1 MIPFFLSITARDD
14 RSMKRLLIL
23 LMICTATISCIALR
37 NINTPQ
43 NGEIPKTNEQIR
55 AEYHLMK
62 NNLSLAM
69 RENEVVKGENRI
81 CRTEIRQL
89 KREAK
94 GLRADIVTL
103 NQNYEQDMA
112 RMQEQYG
119 TLEIQSKMLEEQSH
133 AKIQEL
139 TGLNTQVRNQL
150 TAETAAFNQALNK
163 QKAEFREER
172 EALKAGFSEKT
183 KEYENRLNTLTKELS
198 EKEAELE
205 SLNTA
210 LAQAGSQIEGLK
222 NTIAEAQIK
231 MESLQKIIDEY
242 RALIGNSSGTS
253 EPAPETVKQETKP

>member
-1 MIPFFLSITARDD
+1 M
-14 RSMKRLLIL
+14 
-23 LMICTATISCIALR
+23 ATISCISLR

-43 NGEIPKTNEQIR
+43 NGEIPRTDEQIR

-89 KREAK
+89 KKEAK

-103 NQNYEQDMA
+103 NRNYEQDMV

-119 TLEIQSKMLEEQSH
+119 TLEIQYKMLEEQSQ

-139 TGLNTQVRNQL
+139 TGLNTQVRKQL
-150 TAETAAFNQALNK
+150 TVETAAFNQALNK

-172 EALKAGFSEKT
+172 QALKAEFSEKA
-183 KEYENRLNTLTKELS
+183 KGYEDRLNALTTELS
-198 EKEAELE
+198 EKETELE

-210 LAQAGSQIEGLK
+210 LTLAGSRIESLK
-222 NTIAEAQIK
+222 NDAAEAQAK
-231 MESLQKIIDEY
+231 MESMQKIIDEY
-242 RALIGNSSGTS
+242 RSLVGNSSGTS

>member
-1 MIPFFLSITARDD
+1 MPITARDD
-14 RSMKRLLIL
+14 RNMKRLLIL
-23 LMICTATISCIALR
+23 LMICTTTISCIALR
-37 NINTPQ
+37 NINTPP

-89 KREAK
+89 KKEAK

-119 TLEIQSKMLEEQSH
+119 TLEIQYKMLEEQSH

-139 TGLNTQVRNQL
+139 TGLNTQIRNQL
-150 TAETAAFNQALNK
+150 AEETAAFNLALNK

-183 KEYENRLNTLTKELS
+183 KEYENRLNALTKELS

-210 LAQAGSQIEGLK
+210 LTQAGSQIEGLK

-231 MESLQKIIDEY
+231 MESMQKIIDEY
-242 RALIGNSSGTS
+242 RALVGNSSDKS
-253 EPAPETVKQETKP
+253 EPAPETVQQAPKQ